1 MSIFAMKLVMTS
13 LLIGVA
19 TVAAR
24 RYGQSVG
31 GWFAG
36 LPLTSGPISVFLA
49 IEQGPAFARGAAE
62 ATLLGLVGVAA
73 FCCVY
78 HRAMTVVSPLCAA
91 LLSVGAYMLATAVL
105 SFFPSGLVFAAPL
118 LVIVLSLALLVIGA
132 PGPSSAHAD
141 AARWDLPLRMLGAT
155 VMVLAITGAAALL
168 GPRWSGLLSPFPV
181 FACVMAAFAHHG
193 SGPAA
198 AQRLLRGIIVGS
210 FAFAVFF
217 VIVALTL
224 ERVAIAFSYASA
236 VVAALGVNGFSLFVL
251 LREARAGD
259 SDYFR

>member
-1 MSIFAMKLVMTS
+1 MKLVLTP

-24 RYGQSVG
+24 RCGQAVG

-49 IEQGPAFARGAAE
+49 IEQGPTFARGAAE
-62 ATLLGLVGVAA
+62 ATLLGLVGVAT

-78 HRAMTVVSPLCAA
+78 HRVMALVSPWGAA
-91 LLSVGAYMLATAVL
+91 FLSVGAYLLATVVV
-105 SFFPSGLVFAAPL
+105 SFFPSGLAFAVPL
-118 LVIVLSLALLVIGA
+118 LLTVLSLALLAIGT
-132 PGPSSAHAD
+132 PGPPSANAN
-141 AARWDLPLRMLGAT
+141 AARWDLPLRMLVAT
-155 VMVLAITGAAALL
+155 AMVLAITGAAALL

-198 AQRLLRGIIVGS
+198 AQRLLRGIVVGS
-210 FAFAVFF
+210 FAFAAFF
-217 VIVALTL
+217 VIVSLTL
-224 ERVAIAFSYASA
+224 ERTAIVFSYTLA
-236 VVAALGVNGFSLFVL
+236 VVAALGVNGLSLFAL
-251 LREARAGD
+251 LREARAG
-259 SDYFR
+259 

>member
-1 MSIFAMKLVMTS
+1 MSIFAMKLVTTP

-24 RYGQSVG
+24 RWGQSVG

-49 IEQGPAFARGAAE
+49 IEQGPTFARGAAE

-78 HRAMTVVSPLCAA
+78 HRAMALVSPCGAA
-91 LLSVGAYMLATAVL
+91 LLSVAAHMLATLVV
-105 SFFPSGLVFAAPL
+105 SFFPSGLAFAVPL
-118 LVIVLSLALLVIGA
+118 LVAVLSLALLAIGA
-132 PGPSSAHAD
+132 PGPQSSYANV
-141 AARWDLPLRMLGAT
+141 ARWDLPLRMLFAT

-181 FACVMAAFAHHG
+181 FACVMAVFAHHG

-198 AQRLLRGIIVGS
+198 AQRLLRGIVVGS
-210 FAFAVFF
+210 FAFAAFF

-224 ERVAIAFSYASA
+224 ERASIVPSYALA
-236 VVAALGVNGFSLFVL
+236 VVAALGVNGLSLFAL
-251 LREARAGD
+251 LREARAG
-259 SDYFR
+259 